1 LTEPPRGIVRIVHY
15 TKLLLPCI
23 CLRYIRRQ
31 VVSVFNE
38 MLIVYRRRS
47 ALIVKGEPN
56 VSGSDQHTKFA
67 AILFLPSNAPL
78 RNELIGLC
86 SENPLA
92 LHRLWKL
99 QKDFSSPQSLK
110 VALEEH
116 ERRVGWQLHRI
127 YRARNSLVHS
137 GTKPTYLD
145 SLVLNLD
152 EYYRACLGTLVNR
165 ASREEHES
173 DVDQLIAEIG
183 IEYKIYMTSMENL
196 RREPELSRETFIR
209 AVT

>member
-1 LTEPPRGIVRIVHY
+1 
-15 TKLLLPCI
+15 
-23 CLRYIRRQ
+23 
-31 VVSVFNE
+31 
-38 MLIVYRRRS
+38 MLIIYRRRF
-47 ALIVKGEPN
+47 ALIVKGEPT
-56 VSGSDQHTKFA
+56 VSGNDQHTKFA
-67 AILFLPSNAPL
+67 AILLLPSNASL
-78 RNELIGLC
+78 QNELIGLC

-137 GTKPTYLD
+137 GTKASYLD

-196 RREPELSRETFIR
+196 RREPELSQETFIR